1 MNSVGRSSRIRR
13 DCARTRQVEVRAP
26 VKVGGVSRFQVMISS
41 RVLNDSKLDIEAS
54 YILVQVL
61 ESQWQA

>member
-1 MNSVGRSSRIRR
+1 MLFQVIRSIICEKSSRIRP

-26 VKVGGVSRFQVMISS
+26 VKVGGVSIFQVMISS

-54 YILVQVL
+54 YILIQV
-61 ESQWQA
+61 